1 MSVSAQP
8 WPSHGNPAKSGRARW
23 RANSELAYSEHDTE
37 SAVVVDCRVPRWVAP
52 TTATAK
58 TVLPE
63 TPATPLTSGR
73 RGRGMASNGTSYN
86 GSSAFSLVDDPTNDS
101 SVFGD
106 KPALQRVRDVVG
118 DSEAALARAGAAVA
132 RVECEI
138 DHLWRDS
145 MMGDDRATSERLA
158 EVGHALH
165 RAALLMKRDDA
176 IG

>member
-1 MSVSAQP
+1 VSVSAHAS
-8 WPSHGNPAKSGRARW
+8 PSHSNPAKSGAPHW
-23 RANSELAYSEHDTE
+23 RANSELAYSEHDIET
-37 SAVVVDCRVPRWVAP
+37 AVVVDCRVRRWVA
-52 TTATAK
+52 AHNGESE

-73 RGRGMASNGTSYN
+73 LGKGMASIGTSFN
-86 GSSAFSLVDDPTNDS
+86 GRSALSLVDDPTSDP

-132 RVECEI
+132 RVEREI

-165 RAALLMKRDDA
+165 RAALLMERDDA

>member
-1 MSVSAQP
+1 MVAA
-8 WPSHGNPAKSGRARW
+8 HNGD
-23 RANSELAYSEHDTE
+23 SE
-37 SAVVVDCRVPRWVAP
+37 
-52 TTATAK
+52 

-73 RGRGMASNGTSYN
+73 LGKGMASNGTSLDVR
-86 GSSAFSLVDDPTNDS
+86 SALSLVDDPTNDS

-118 DSEAALARAGAAVA
+118 DSEAALARAAAAVA
-132 RVECEI
+132 RVEREI
-138 DHLWRDS
+138 DRLWRDS

-165 RAALLMKRDDA
+165 RAALLMERDDA